1 MNRTRCIAGWLP
13 LTLLVIFSTGLLFPP
28 VLWGRAGGGGGYSS
42 SGGGGSYSGGGG
54 SYSGGGGSYSSSS
67 SFGGDGDGGG
77 VSRPVELGDILV
89 TAAIVVPIVVVLC
102 AIGMYKHPPGRR
114 HTRAA
119 GTAAWNAGLKTLASR
134 GRPAVTSRARPSR
147 AGERQRILTQIK
159 EVDSGFDE
167 PAFLAN
173 VQTAFVTIQNAWM
186 QQDMVTA
193 EHFVTDGIYEKFSVQ
208 FREQRLLGYREKLS
222 QIKVRNVRLA
232 RFDTS
237 GLFDVL
243 SVAVSASLV
252 DQRIS
257 TATGEVIRGS
267 GSPERFTEYWSFVRR
282 RGIRTDEAKGS
293 LLAGECPNC
302 GAGLELNRLGK
313 CAQCDSLVRSG
324 SYDWVLSEI
333 TQSDA
338 WRSGTLATSRTRAEQ
353 YRAEHDA
360 QFSAQQLEDRAS
372 VILSRKGMAELTGQI
387 GPLRKMATDAF
398 CQDYQASLTDQFL
411 GDYSIGS
418 MDLVGVVA
426 EEEFHYALLELKWA
440 ARQFQRVAGGDA
452 QEGRAY
458 RRYHSLMV
466 LARRANVRSKA
477 DAGLLSAH
485 CPSCGAPEEELSADA
500 CGFCNEV
507 TNTGNYGWVLEAFT
521 EYGSAEGGRWRTRLK
536 APEQGQ
542 GTKLH
547 NALAAAEAAQAA
559 EVAVS
564 PAECLMWTIGV
575 LAEDGQLEDMERQSI
590 TQLAAKHRVPAARV
604 EAWMAESL
612 AGTLEQP
619 SLSDRELTKSWLN
632 QMVEVAAA
640 DGTLEPE
647 ERTLLSQL
655 AGSLKMSRYD
665 LNLVIRKNGLDRE
678 S

>member
-1 MNRTRCIAGWLP
+1 MNRTTCITGWLP
-13 LTLLVIFSTGLLFPP
+13 LTVLVIFSTGLLLPDS
-28 VLWGRAGGGGGYSS
+28 LWGRAGGGGGYSS
-42 SGGGGSYSGGGG
+42 SGGGGSYSSGGSSSYSSSSYSSSSYSSSSYSGSSYSG
-54 SYSGGGGSYSSSS
+54 SSYSGGGGGSPPFWS
-67 SFGGDGDGGG
+67 
-77 VSRPVELGDILV
+77 LV
-89 TAAIVVPIVVVLC
+89 PLIIIISLVVVGS
-102 AIGMYKHPPGRR
+102 IVQGRQQPR
-114 HTRAA
+114 HHSTPQEVSPWDIAL
-119 GTAAWNAGLKTLASR
+119 TQL
-134 GRPAVTSRARPSR
+134 

-159 EVDSGFDE
+159 EVDSGFNE
-167 PAFLAN
+167 LAFLAN
-173 VQTAFVTIQNAWM
+173 VKTAFVTIQNAWM

-222 QIKVRNVRLA
+222 QIKVRHVALA
-232 RFDTS
+232 RFDAS

-243 SVAVSASLV
+243 SVAVVASLV

-267 GSPERFTEYWSFVRR
+267 GAPEGFTEYWSFVRR
-282 RGIRTDEAKGS
+282 RGTRSEEAKGS

-302 GAGLELNRLGK
+302 GAALDMNRLGK

-338 WRSGTLATSRTRAEQ
+338 WRSETLATSRMRAEQ

-372 VILSRKGMAELTGQI
+372 VILSRKGMADLAGQI
-387 GPLRKMATDAF
+387 DPLRKMATDAF
-398 CQDYQASLTDQFL
+398 CQDYQARLTSQFL

-418 MDLVGVVA
+418 MDMVGIIT
-426 EEEFHYALLELKWA
+426 ESKFHYALLELKWA
-440 ARQFQRVAGGDA
+440 ARQFQRVAGS
-452 QEGRAY
+452 EVRVGRAY

-466 LARRANVRSKA
+466 LTRRADVRSKA

-485 CPSCGAPEEELSADA
+485 CPSCGAPEEDLSADA

-507 TNTGNYGWVLEAFT
+507 TNTGKYDWVLEAFT

-536 APEQGQ
+536 APEQGR
-542 GTKLH
+542 GTKLYS
-547 NALAAAEAAQAA
+547 ALAAAEAAQAA
-559 EVAVS
+559 EATAS
-564 PAECLMWTIGV
+564 PAECLMWAIGV
-575 LAEDGQLEDMERQSI
+575 LAEDGQLEDQERQSI
-590 TQLAAKHRVPAARV
+590 TQLAAKHRVPAALV
-604 EAWMAESL
+604 EAWVADGL
-612 AGTLEQP
+612 AGALEQP
-619 SLSDRELTKSWLN
+619 SLSDRELTKGWLN

-640 DGTLEPE
+640 DGKLEPE

-655 AGSLKMSRYD
+655 AGSLQMSGYD
-665 LNLVIRKNGLDRE
+665 LKLVIRKNGLDRKV
-678 S
+678 